1 MLFSKKAKKEE
12 KKPALLYPENVKVG
26 CKADTKENV
35 IRQIGQ
41 MLVDSG
47 YVSPSYVDAIVK
59 REESFSTY
67 MGNELALPHGVEEAK
82 KEIKASGIAVMIF
95 PEGTDW
101 GGETVKVVVG
111 IAGVGEEHLQIL
123 SVIAEQALEEGNME
137 RIINGSAQEVYE
149 ILKGGND

>member
-1 MLFSKKAKKEE
+1 M
-12 KKPALLYPENVKVG
+12 LYPENVKVG

-35 IRQIGQ
+35 IRQVGQ

-47 YVSPSYVDAIVK
+47 YVNPSYVDAMVK

>member
-1 MLFSKKAKKEE
+1 M
-12 KKPALLYPENVKVG
+12 LYPENVKVG

-47 YVSPSYVDAIVK
+47 YVSPSYVDAMVK

-82 KEIKASGIAVMIF
+82 KENKASGIAVMIF